1 MAGARRGV
9 PPRLACRRE
18 PLAADTD
25 RRTPE
30 IMSRILDV
38 LLLLALP
45 ASGKSEVRRYLASLT
60 PEQCR
65 SDFHMGPTVQ
75 LDDYPYVHMMR
86 RVSPELRK
94 PRADGGVFHSHDPPT
109 KRPRGLAA

>member
-1 MAGARRGV
+1 MA
-9 PPRLACRRE
+9 E
-18 PLAADTD
+18 
-25 RRTPE
+25 
-30 IMSRILDV
+30 ILDV

-65 SDFHMGPTVQ
+65 RDFHMGPTVQ

-86 RVSPELRK
+86 QK
-94 PRADGGVFHSHDPPT
+94 KKAWHSCWPVEPT
-109 KRPRGLAA
+109 SW